1 VETDATNLKL
11 TSMRAFFFDMDG
23 VLSVGKEDPQY
34 LGGREVVSQ
43 LKGTGRRA
51 YVLTNDSTHTRLE
64 LHRNLVDLGFNFAL
78 EDILT
83 SSYLTALYL
92 KKAKGNV
99 SFFLIGEEGLRTELE
114 SAGHNS
120 SDTEP
125 EVVVVGLDR
134 KLTYE
139 KLNAALKFLRNGAR
153 LIGSYGGTVYMSD
166 FGPAISAGPIIRA
179 LEWASGRRAIMIG
192 KPSTRMFRLALNRAG
207 VRPSQA
213 VMVGDQVETD
223 LIGAHKTGLHTVLV
237 LTGVESKASL
247 KDARVKPELVLN
259 NVNSLSKYI

>member
-1 VETDATNLKL
+1 MQRKNLKL
-11 TSMRAFFFDMDG
+11 TQMRAFFFDMDG
-23 VLSVGKEDPQY
+23 VLSVGKEDLQY
-34 LGGREVVSQ
+34 LGGREVVSE
-43 LKGTGRRA
+43 LKSTGRRA

-64 LHRNLVDLGFNFAL
+64 LHRNLVNLGFDFVF

-92 KKAKGNV
+92 KQRAKANV

-120 SDTEP
+120 TDTQP

-139 KLNAALKFLRNGAR
+139 KLNSALKFLRDGAR

-166 FGPAISAGPIIRA
+166 CGPAISAGPIIRA

-192 KPSTRMFRLALNRAG
+192 KPSTRMFRLALNRAD

-223 LIGAHKTGLHTVLV
+223 LIGANKTGLHTVLV
-237 LTGVESKASL
+237 LTGVESKESL
-247 KDARVKPELVLN
+247 KNARVKPELVLN